1 MQFVSQIL
9 ILKWYEMMWNDVI
22 CIRMR
27 RCQEYWLRDNSE
39 KRRTRGCEVS
49 LLVYRATWV
58 IEELNKL
65 PTRWSL
71 LSLWSSVSLW
81 ISSQSVTRNKA
92 AAAFIIRV
100 QIFFKNIWYY
110 VGFSNDWTVLT
121 QSDVKG
127 MWLDDK
133 NSSFKVTC
141 LQEGSETRDL

>member
-1 MQFVSQIL
+1 MI
-9 ILKWYEMMWNDVI
+9 WYVLEWGDVKSFGWETTQ
-22 CIRMR
+22 
-27 RCQEYWLRDNSE
+27 RCGELEDA
-39 KRRTRGCEVS
+39 S

-65 PTRWSL
+65 PTRRSL
-71 LSLWSSVSLW
+71 LPLSLIISFSLNLL
-81 ISSQSVTRNKA
+81 SVTRNKA

-127 MWLDDK
+127 MWLDDQ